1 MQNQKWRWFVAMLLA
16 LSLVAAA
23 CGGDDEEPEDEGNG
37 GGGAQTEEFPAGS
50 TMADIQEAGE
60 LVVGVK
66 YDVPPF
72 GFKNPQSGEVEGFD
86 VDIGTKIAEALG
98 VEPVFKE
105 AISDNRIPFLQDGTV
120 DLVLSTMTITSDRA
134 VEIDYSRPYFVA
146 HGRILVPEGSD
157 IAGIEDL
164 GGKSVCTAIDS
175 TYETTISDEQ
185 PDADLKLV
193 DSYSECYELLQD
205 GAVDAVSTDDVIL
218 TGMVIQAQDSDQ
230 PLELVGDE
238 LTTEPYGAGVP
249 DEDQEFATFVSGV
262 IDETFASGEWDDLY
276 EEWVGQYTGEP
287 ADDPQELGL
296 SDAYELFPCD
306 ELCKDSKK
314 EEDIQNPPF

>member
-1 MQNQKWRWFVAMLLA
+1 MHNHKWRWFVALLIA

-23 CGGDDEEPEDEGNG
+23 CGGDDEDDEAEGG
-37 GGGAQTEEFPAGS
+37 GGGAQVEQFPADT
-50 TMADIQEAGE
+50 TMGKIQEAGE
-60 LVVGVK
+60 IVIGVK

-72 GFKNPQSGEVEGFD
+72 GFKNPQTGDVEGFD
-86 VDIGTKIAEALG
+86 VDLGTKIAEALG

-120 DLVLSTMTITSDRA
+120 DLILSTMTITTDRA

-157 IAGIEDL
+157 IKGIEDL

-175 TYETTISDEQ
+175 TYETTISEEE

-205 GAVDAVSTDDVIL
+205 GAIDAVSTDDVIL
-218 TGMVIQAQDSDQ
+218 TGMVIQAEESDQ
-230 PLELVGDE
+230 PLTMVGE
-238 LTTEPYGAGVP
+238 QMTVEPYGAGVP
-249 DEDQEFATFVSGV
+249 DGDQEFAEFVSGV
-262 IDETFASGEWDDLY
+262 IDDTFQSGEWDDLY
-276 EEWVGQYTGEP
+276 EKWVGQYTGEP
-287 ADDPQELGL
+287 ADDPQPVTL

-306 ELCKDSKK
+306 EFCKESKK
-314 EEDIQNPPF
+314 EDDIQNPQF